1 MKTIQEYYGNY
12 NITEINYSYMS
23 AKINIQKQFMKYN
36 KTKKKQKTS
45 IIDEN
50 DNGIQWQKNK
60 KVNF

>member
-12 NITEINYSYMS
+12 NITEISYSYMS

-50 DNGIQWQKNK
+50 DNGIQRQKNK